1 MAATRGG
8 NACERSGCVAPTLR
22 VAKHSFE
29 PASVPDREATI
40 VALRNGDLELEHAA
54 AELRADRDVVLT
66 AINAAPCGSSFKH
79 ASAELRG

>member
-1 MAATRGG
+1 M
-8 NACERSGCVAPTLR
+8 
-22 VAKHSFE
+22 
-29 PASVPDREATI
+29 

-79 ASAELRG
+79 ASAELRADPEFVMAAARGCMHTTCACTCIHMCIHMHM